1 MRITNGSVRHSKD
14 QCNDLTERKA
24 WMRSALICAS
34 ALPFTM
40 MVYVSSFSVDMRLP
54 NHERFVSSGED
65 SGVGL
70 TSSATVNEN
79 DYILTG

>member
-1 MRITNGSVRHSKD
+1 
-14 QCNDLTERKA
+14 
-24 WMRSALICAS
+24 MRSALIWLS
-34 ALPFTM
+34 PFPLTM

-70 TSSATVNEN
+70 TSSATGNEKEIQN
-79 DYILTG
+79 WQVLLVLRQMS